1 MANRT
6 ANATVAT
13 AWFQINGGNFRQVII
28 ANADYTI
35 LIRKKTGSPAAA
47 RSLSLVVTGLVEA
60 AAVTPVDGA
69 CGAANGTPSLVAPS
83 ANLCASGTA
92 SAVMSGVSSFTWS
105 CASDTSGIIAA
116 CAAPHQYIVTAT
128 ASANGTLTCVSPVT
142 GGNTTT
148 CTADAAPNVKPQSIS
163 GCNGTA
169 TGLDVATYTTG
180 AVTADCT
187 VTATVVAA
195 AGNDG
200 QCDTAHT
207 VALATAPSTNLCS
220 VGTAVAVA
228 SGVNSFTWS

>member
-83 ANLCASGTA
+83 ANL
-92 SAVMSGVSSFTWS
+92 
-105 CASDTSGIIAA
+105 
-116 CAAPHQYIVTAT
+116 
-128 ASANGTLTCVSPVT
+128 
-142 GGNTTT
+142 
-148 CTADAAPNVKPQSIS
+148 
-163 GCNGTA
+163 
-169 TGLDVATYTTG
+169 
-180 AVTADCT
+180 
-187 VTATVVAA
+187 
-195 AGNDG
+195 
-200 QCDTAHT
+200 
-207 VALATAPSTNLCS
+207 
-220 VGTAVAVA
+220 
-228 SGVNSFTWS
+228 